1 MRSFVRETLM
11 KTNRL
16 KWLPILLVLSLGLMG
31 CGLKGPAI
39 GLLSD
44 NNDDSQPVAVTPIV
58 IERIVVATPQASSA
72 TVATVAPI
80 QIQIPAGGD
89 SETEILKAIYR
100 KVNQSV
106 VYIENLTELRNSDNE
121 SAIVPES
128 QGSGFVWDNL
138 GHIVTNDHVV
148 SGSDALQVTF
158 ADGVVLPAEIVG
170 SDPDSDLAVILG
182 DPAFVNLTP
191 IEQGDIREVEVGQ
204 RAIAIGNPFGF
215 VGTLTSGI
223 VSAIGRSIPAVTGFS
238 IPMSI
243 QTDAAINPGNS
254 GGPLLNDRG
263 QIIGVNAQIRSD
275 ARSNSGVGFAIPI
288 NIVQRVVPELIA
300 TGSYRHA
307 YLGLSGQ
314 TFSPA
319 WADALGFPRETRGA
333 YVLGTVDS
341 GPSSNV
347 GLRPAAGD
355 TDIVLGIGPNGPEY
369 LPGGGDL
376 IFRIDDQP
384 VTTFDDILIY
394 LESFKSPGDTVT
406 LSVQQ
411 AGGESREVQ
420 ITLGE
425 RPRRSQ

>member
-1 MRSFVRETLM
+1 M
-11 KTNRL
+11 KANRL
-16 KWLPILLVLSLGLMG
+16 KWVPVVLVLSLGLMG
-31 CGLKGPAI
+31 CGLTGPAI
-39 GLLSD
+39 GLLSGN
-44 NNDDSQPVAVTPIV
+44 NNDSRPAAVTPIV
-58 IERIVVATPQASSA
+58 IERTVVAVPQVQRTP
-72 TVATVAPI
+72 VATVAPI
-80 QIQIPAGGD
+80 QIQIPEGGD
-89 SETEILKAIYR
+89 TETQILKAIYQ

-106 VYIENLTELRNSDNE
+106 VYIENLAAVQSPNSQT
-121 SAIVPES
+121 AIVPES
-128 QGSGFVWDNL
+128 QGSGFVWDTL

-158 ADGVVLPAEIVG
+158 ADGVVLPADVVG
-170 SDPDSDLAVILG
+170 TDPDSDIAVIQV
-182 DPAFVNLTP
+182 DPTLVNLTP
-191 IEQGDIREVEVGQ
+191 IEQGDINEVEVGQ
-204 RAIAIGNPFGF
+204 RAVAIGNPFGF

-223 VSAIGRSIPAVTGFS
+223 VSALGRSIPAVTGFS

-288 NIVQRVVPELIA
+288 NIVQRVVPDLIA
-300 TGSYRHA
+300 NGTYRHA

-333 YVLGTVDS
+333 YILGAVDG
-341 GPSSNV
+341 GPSSDA
-347 GLRPAAGD
+347 GLQPAGGPA
-355 TDIVLGIGPNGPEY
+355 TDIVLGMGPNGPEY

-376 IFRIDDQP
+376 IVKIDGQP
-384 VTTFDDILIY
+384 VATFDDILIY

-406 LSVQQ
+406 LTVEQ
-411 AGGESREVQ
+411 AGRDAREVQ
-420 ITLGE
+420 LTLGE
-425 RPRRSQ
+425 RPRRSSQ